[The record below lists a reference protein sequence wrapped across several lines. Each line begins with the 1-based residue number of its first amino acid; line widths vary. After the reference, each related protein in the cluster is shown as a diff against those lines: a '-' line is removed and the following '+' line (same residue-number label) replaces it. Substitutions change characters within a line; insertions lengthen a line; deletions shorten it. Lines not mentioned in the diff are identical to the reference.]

1 MIHNH
6 DRSGW
11 FGASDTSTIMGNW
24 ATETFRK
31 WWLEKL
37 GLRENRFHTPAM
49 QAGTA
54 YEHRI
59 LERICVPKMD
69 RQIRISRLRLR
80 VNYDGEFP
88 RTIIEVKTHSKPGFK
103 VSKAYWQ
110 QCQVEMFASGY
121 GFWRKRK
128 TCYIVAYQ
136 LTDAEMQNYFLPVDS
151 RRLSHH
157 EVRYDAQW
165 VRDAY
170 LPRLRYLARCLRT
183 GHWPSMEEFYGAG

>member
-24 ATETFRK
+24 ETESFRK

-59 LERICVPKMD
+59 LERVGVRWMD
-69 RQIRISRLRLR
+69 RQIRIRRLRLR

-88 RTIIEVKTHSKPGFK
+88 RTIIEVKTTSKPVFK

-128 TCYIVAYQ
+128 VCYIVAYK

-165 VRDAY
+165 IQDAY
-170 LPRLRYLARCLRT
+170 LPRLRYLAKCLKT
-183 GHWPSMEEFYGAG
+183 GHWPRMEEVYGAG

>member
-59 LERICVPKMD
+59 W
-69 RQIRISRLRLR
+69 S
-80 VNYDGEFP
+80 
-88 RTIIEVKTHSKPGFK
+88 
-103 VSKAYWQ
+103 A
-110 QCQVEMFASGY
+110 FAS
-121 GFWRKRK
+121 
-128 TCYIVAYQ
+128 
-136 LTDAEMQNYFLPVDS
+136 
-151 RRLSHH
+151 RRWTG
-157 EVRYDAQW
+157 RYAF
-165 VRDAY
+165 RGCA
-170 LPRLRYLARCLRT
+170 C
-183 GHWPSMEEFYGAG
+183 G